1 MTQNSTHRTLNIIV
15 DYDDVR
21 DAKFIL
27 NNLSTVVL
35 NKVDYE
41 SKHLSATVRLQNER
55 HLPFQE
61 PRFEVINGMNCMVF
75 RSRM

>member
-15 DYDDVR
+15 DYDYVE

-41 SKHLSATVRLQNER
+41 SKHLSATVRLQNEQ

-61 PRFEVINGMNCMVF
+61 PRFEVINGNNCMIF